1 MGYRYMDT
9 FSRSKGDNSFREQIL
24 SSKVSPCFTRD
35 LSDRELIRKVTKVV
49 SHIRCGNQKHG
60 IHVPIHFNQI
70 LYEQN
75 KCSGA
80 AWVGQENF
88 TFQIYTSWM
97 IYSAYLKGFLFW
109 ACNTFTVKCCWSQLT
124 IHCQMQLK
132 STDHSL
138 LNLTLFEFGENQC
151 LAGLSCLHNVQ
162 KKVYIIISN
171 CIFIDIWATLHR
183 NGPSDMSYQQRPRSY
198 WAPAWSDLS
207 LHWRLLLVRTD
218 PQVHLNVGASPM
230 SKGLFFGVQAHMLR
244 WDFF

>member
-1 MGYRYMDT
+1 MEYMYLYT
-9 FSRSKGDNSFREQIL
+9 SVYI
-24 SSKVSPCFTRD
+24 
-35 LSDRELIRKVTKVV
+35 
-49 SHIRCGNQKHG
+49 
-60 IHVPIHFNQI
+60 NQI

-109 ACNTFTVKCCWSQLT
+109 ACNTFTAKCCWSQLT

-162 KKVYIIISN
+162 KKVYIII
-171 CIFIDIWATLHR
+171 FKLYFHWYMGDIAQKWTFGYELPTKTQIVL
-183 NGPSDMSYQQRPRSY
+183 GTCMVWSESSLI
-198 WAPAWSDLS
+198 AWRINRTKAKYPYKVK
-207 LHWRLLLVRTD
+207 WRLLLVRTD